1 MTGISPS
8 PAPTRPRTVIVVGAN
23 GYLGSAICNTFVRA
37 HHPFRVYG
45 LVRRASAARALAAA
59 EVIPIVGSLSDDRDT
74 LPDTILSRHSRVWD
88 AIVTCTEPARVADDP
103 TSTERHWDDVLHLV
117 RTLASASAA
126 EGVRPL
132 VLWSSGCKDY
142 GMTGLH
148 GVMPELAPH
157 TEDSPIGD
165 VHPLIRG
172 RTEAALRALEEAG
185 KPGGADF
192 DVAVVRATPVFGYSG
207 SYYGAGLDYAAA
219 FRAAVVDEKPVLKFT
234 AHKGTIIHGVHVD
247 DCAEGYVALATT
259 ALFGSSEGHGRAAV
273 AGRVFNISGRRYE
286 TLEEVGR
293 ALAEEY
299 GFSGGTKFGVAPEE
313 LPEAVAGRNV
323 DLLFG
328 WSQWVASDKIR
339 RVTGWTD
346 RRPLFSENLY
356 VYRLAYDAAVE
367 AGSDGVGKVR
377 KRMGGNWSEEY
388 KGSERGGM

>member
-1 MTGISPS
+1 
-8 PAPTRPRTVIVVGAN
+8 VVGAN
-23 GYLGSAICNTFVRA
+23 GYLGSAICNAFLRA
-37 HHPFRVYG
+37 HQQPFRVYG
-45 LVRRASAARALAAA
+45 LVRRAAAARALAAA

-74 LPDTILSRHSRVWD
+74 LPATILSRHSRAWD
-88 AIVTCTEPARVADDP
+88 VIVTCTEPAHSADDP
-103 TSTERHWDDVLHLV
+103 ASTARHWDDVLHLV

-148 GVMPELAPH
+148 GVTPNLAPH
-157 TEDSPIGD
+157 TEDSPVGD

-172 RTEAALRALEEAG
+172 RTEAALRALDEAG
-185 KPGGADF
+185 RPGGADC

-207 SYYGAGLDYAAA
+207 SYYGAGFDYAAA
-219 FRAAVVDEKPVLKFT
+219 FGAAVGDVKDPILKFT
-234 AHKGTIIHGVHVD
+234 AHKGTVIHGVHVD

-259 ALFGSSEGHGRAAV
+259 ALFGSSEGHDRIAV
-273 AGRVFNISGRRYE
+273 AGQIFNISGRRYE

-299 GFSGGTKFGVAPEE
+299 GFTGGTEFGVTPEA

-346 RRPLFSENLY
+346 RRPLFSENLH

-367 AGSDGVGKVR
+367 AGSEDVGKVR
-377 KRMGGNWSEEY
+377 KRMGGNWSEE
-388 KGSERGGM
+388 

>member
-1 MTGISPS
+1 MATTSPS
-8 PAPTRPRTVIVVGAN
+8 RVPTRPRTVLVVGAN
-23 GYLGSAICNTFVRA
+23 GYLGSAICNAFLRA
-37 HHPFRVYG
+37 PCHPQSFRVYG
-45 LVRRASAARALAAA
+45 LVRRTSAARALAAA
-59 EVIPIVGSLSDDRDT
+59 EVIPIVGSLSGDRDT
-74 LPDTILSRHSRVWD
+74 LPAAILSRHSRTWD
-88 AIVTCTEPARVADDP
+88 AIVTCTEPARSADDP
-103 TSTERHWDDVLHLV
+103 ASTARHWDDVLHLV

-148 GVMPELAPH
+148 GSTTGDLLAPH

-172 RTEAALRALEEAG
+172 RAEAALRALEEAG

-219 FRAAVVDEKPVLKFT
+219 FRAAVGDAKDPVLKFT
-234 AHKGTIIHGVHVD
+234 AHGGTVIHGVHVD

-259 ALFGSSEGHGRAAV
+259 ALFGSSEGHDRAAV
-273 AGRVFNISGRRYE
+273 AGQAFNISGRRYE

-299 GFSGGTKFGVAPEE
+299 GFAGGAEFGVAPDE
-313 LPEAVAGRNV
+313 LPEAVTGRSV

-339 RVTGWTD
+339 RVAGWAD
-346 RRPLFSENLY
+346 WRPLFSENLH

-377 KRMGGNWSEEY
+377 KRMGGNWSEE
-388 KGSERGGM
+388 